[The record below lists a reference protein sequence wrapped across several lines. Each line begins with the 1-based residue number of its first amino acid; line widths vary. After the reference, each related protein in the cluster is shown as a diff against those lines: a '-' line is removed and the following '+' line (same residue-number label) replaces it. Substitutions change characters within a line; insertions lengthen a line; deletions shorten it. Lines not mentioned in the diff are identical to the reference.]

1 MTTEVMDGLVEV
13 YQGEWRGELVLEAL
27 LASCRDPQQR
37 RILATLAQ
45 FEAETRIRL
54 RPTMVQLGLPT
65 TMGDDVPAAVAL
77 SFARL
82 KDLPWLGFVETVRD
96 DIRDVFIPRYRQI
109 ASFAVDGGDPLAI
122 IAADHMVLHEVALL
136 DALDR
141 LLAGEADP
149 TRAVDALL
157 HFPVGRAPGA
167 G

>member
-65 TMGDDVPAAVAL
+65 TMGDDVPAAFAL

-82 KDLPWLGFVETVRD
+82 KDLPWLAFVETVRD
-96 DIRDVFIPRYRQI
+96 GIRDVFIPRYRQI
-109 ASFAVDGGDPLAI
+109 ADLAVEDGDPLAI
-122 IAADHMVLHEVALL
+122 AATHYMVIHEVALL

-141 LLAGEADP
+141 LLRGEANP
-149 TRAVDALL
+149 TRAINALL
-157 HFPVGRAPGA
+157 HFPMGGAPG
-167 G
+167 